1 MARELKRRIV
11 AAFRPHNEGLAKLFG
26 SLESDIM
33 ELIWQSPESSARD
46 IFEGLRDQGQRI
58 SYGAV
63 KTVLDRLVAKDVL
76 ARLMVGNQYVY
87 RATLN
92 REDFTTAAIR
102 EILDSLV
109 SSFGAPVY
117 AQFVEQVRSTDPD
130 KLEQLNQ
137 LINDAELRLQD
148 DASKDR

>member
-1 MARELKRRIV
+1 MAREFKRNIV
-11 AAFRPHNEGLAKLFG
+11 AAFRPHNKGLAKLFG

-33 ELIWQSPESSARD
+33 ELIWKAPESSARD

-87 RATLN
+87 QATLS

-117 AQFVEQVRSTDPD
+117 AQFVEQVRATDPEQ
-130 KLEQLNQ
+130 LEQLNQ
-137 LINDAELRLQD
+137 IINDAEQRLQND
-148 DASKDR
+148 SANGG

>member
-1 MARELKRRIV
+1 
-11 AAFRPHNEGLAKLFG
+11 
-26 SLESDIM
+26 M

-117 AQFVEQVRSTDPD
+117 AQFVEQVRSTDPNQ
-130 KLEQLNQ
+130 LEQLNQ
-137 LINDAELRLQD
+137 LINDAEQRLHD
-148 DASKDR
+148 DAS